1 MAIACGSEGDE
12 MLNCNDCNDRAC
24 STCKQM
30 QTESDWLYEIDTG
43 SRMCK
48 CPQCGGR
55 MWIGAF
61 TYKNPYKYCP
71 YCGRKN
77 IKHEQ
82 ISIIE
87 M

>member
-48 CPQCGGR
+48 CVFCDFG
-55 MWIGAF
+55 
-61 TYKNPYKYCP
+61 
-71 YCGRKN
+71 
-77 IKHEQ
+77 
-82 ISIIE
+82 
-87 M
+87 